1 MTREF
6 FKVVRK
12 LDGRLMGLF
21 PNWEAAGVA
30 IREDMI
36 EMGPDIVYTVER
48 VVADVKIESV
58 EVGADAGEAVERG

>member
-12 LDGRLMGLF
+12 MDGRLMGLF
-21 PNWEAAGVA
+21 PTWEAAGVA

-48 VVADVKIESV
+48 VVADVKVEEAEVISSV
-58 EVGADAGEAVERG
+58 GQL